1 MKPSQF
7 ILLALISGLGH
18 GHFVQ
23 VASAQDDMDLEMMDV
38 GDDAF
43 SYEPLDVEGE
53 AKKRP
58 SMSDKMKVMRDR
70 MEQKTDDRVLK
81 KIEDTRMREEMKLTQ
96 KLQNMFNG
104 QALAM
109 DGTQV
114 DQVQQKASAPEVV
127 PTVVEAVPTPVAVE
141 EFKKVKITPLAGVT
155 MMKTDSINFESTY
168 NAGLNVD
175 SRLTK
180 NFAVGIGFNYTNM
193 TIKDVTNS
201 NNPYYSG
208 PSYSPYTSPY
218 SYSPYSSYS
227 YSPYSYSPNYG
238 DYYSWYNTQYGT
250 REINFSEIN
259 FDLTG
264 KFYIIGTGVV
274 QPYVGAGVGY
284 NRTKMAYDQKQQ
296 STYTG
301 SYSPYSNVSFGEESY
316 TGSFV
321 SGILLAGTDVMF
333 TDMLGLNF
341 QFKYAKGLTSGTST
355 DQGILANPDQLFLN
369 QLGQEIDKSGQ
380 VSITGGLNVAF

>member
-1 MKPSQF
+1 MRKSNYLGF
-7 ILLALISGLGH
+7 LLLLTL
-18 GHFVQ
+18 V
-23 VASAQDDMDLEMMDV
+23 
-38 GDDAF
+38 
-43 SYEPLDVEGE
+43 
-53 AKKRP
+53 
-58 SMSDKMKVMRDR
+58 
-70 MEQKTDDRVLK
+70 VLSSCKK
-81 KIEDTRMREEMKLTQ
+81 KI
-96 KLQNMFNG
+96 NYHYVNG
-104 QALAM
+104 QLLSAFNFKP
-109 DGTQV
+109 GTYWIYIDSV
-114 DQVQQKASAPEVV
+114 TGREDSFVV
-127 PTVVEAVPTPVAVE
+127 T
-141 EFKKVKITPLAGVT
+141 
-155 MMKTDSINFESTY
+155 
-168 NAGLNVD
+168 
-175 SRLTK
+175 
-180 NFAVGIGFNYTNM
+180 
-193 TIKDVTNS
+193 
-201 NNPYYSG
+201 
-208 PSYSPYTSPY
+208 
-218 SYSPYSSYS
+218 
-227 YSPYSYSPNYG
+227 NYG